1 MEVTLQAES
10 RTDTGKGVARK
21 LRTAGK
27 VPGVL
32 YGLGADP
39 LPVAIDRLALARV
52 FKTDAGRNVL
62 IDLLVDG
69 DTHLTMAREI
79 QRDPVRGAVL
89 HVDFLKIARDV
100 AIEVDVPIHIEGD
113 SPGVKEGGV
122 VEHHLWTVRVSCLPT
137 SVPDRLVADISRT
150 LLGEMLRVE
159 QLIVPEGVTI
169 LTEPG
174 EAVLGVV
181 VPQILKVEEEVP
193 AEAALAEGEEAAEA
207 AAEGEEGAAA
217 PAAEGAAEPKGE
229 EG

>member
-1 MEVTLQAES
+1 VEVALQAEA
-10 RTDTGKGVARK
+10 RPGTGKGVTRK
-21 LRTAGK
+21 LRSAGK

-32 YGLGADP
+32 YGRGMDP
-39 LPVAIDRLALARV
+39 IPLAVDRLALARV

-62 IDLLVDG
+62 IDLQIQG
-69 DTHLTMAREI
+69 ETHLTLAREL

-122 VEHHLWTVRVSCLPT
+122 IEHHLWNVRVSCLPT
-137 SVPDRLVADISRT
+137 SVPDRLIADASRT
-150 LLGEMLRVE
+150 VLGEMLRVSD
-159 QLIVPEGVTI
+159 LKVPEGVTI
-169 LTEPG
+169 LTDAT

-181 VPQILKVEEEVP
+181 VPQVLKLEEEVP
-193 AEAALAEGEEAAEA
+193 AEAALAEGEEAA
-207 AAEGEEGAAA
+207 AAEGEGAA
-217 PAAEGAAEPKGE
+217 PAAEGGGEAAKEE

>member
-1 MEVTLQAES
+1 VEVTLQAES

-27 VPGVL
+27 VPGVV

-39 LPVAIDRLALARV
+39 LPVAVDRLALARV

-62 IDLLVDG
+62 IDLQVDG
-69 DTHLTMAREI
+69 DTHLTLAREI

-100 AIEVDVPIHIEGD
+100 EIEVDVPIHIEGD

-122 VEHHLWTVRVSCLPT
+122 VEHHLWNVRVSCLPT
-137 SVPDRLVADISRT
+137 NVPDRLVADISRT
-150 LLGEMLRVE
+150 MLGEMLRVE
-159 QLIVPEGVTI
+159 QLIVPEGVTV
-169 LTEPG
+169 LTEPN

-181 VPQILKVEEEVP
+181 VPQVLKVEEEVP
-193 AEAALAEGEEAAEA
+193 AEEALAEGEEAAA
-207 AAEGEEGAAA
+207 AAEGAEGAAASAEEGAAESK
-217 PAAEGAAEPKGE
+217 PE